1 MDIYTIYNQN
11 IGMFSFNSR
20 PERCRIIYEE
30 AAMSFDRDPAKSH
43 RILFEE
49 AADLYMK
56 KLPQKSFKTVWNI
69 RT

>member
-1 MDIYTIYNQN
+1 
-11 IGMFSFNSR
+11 MFSFNSR

-56 KLPQKSFKTVWNI
+56 KLFGT
-69 RT
+69 